1 MGCARLG
8 EPWRRSL
15 RRAPPS
21 GNRTGPRPCRAC
33 AIEKLGW
40 DFVLCSRRSGRTT
53 IRSMKKV
60 LVFAV
65 MLVGLAVLAK
75 RFGPNMQNMDWEKR
89 FERMPDNAP
98 PKWIFRNVTAI
109 RENTDRILQL
119 LERDGS
125 SSASSPTTAT

>member
-1 MGCARLG
+1 MA
-8 EPWRRSL
+8 PSL
-15 RRAPPS
+15 PRAPPS
-21 GNRTGPRPCRAC
+21 GLGTGPRPYRAC

-40 DFVLCSRRSGRTT
+40 DLVLLFAAVRSDYDRL
-53 IRSMKKV
+53 MKKV

>member
-1 MGCARLG
+1 M
-8 EPWRRSL
+8 
-15 RRAPPS
+15 
-21 GNRTGPRPCRAC
+21 
-33 AIEKLGW
+33 
-40 DFVLCSRRSGRTT
+40 
-53 IRSMKKV
+53 RSMKKA

-89 FERMPDNAP
+89 FERTPDNAP

-119 LERDGS
+119 LERDRS